1 MLFCT
6 TQYAIFLSVVLLLY
20 WGTPWKSFR
29 IWLLVAASFCFY
41 ATWNLYLALLVLGT
55 ATIDYLLA
63 RGMDY
68 SSRESIRKGLVM
80 GSIGMNLG
88 ILILFKYLNF
98 FLESLSEVLQAFGA
112 ESSLRT
118 LEIIVPVAISFYT
131 FEAINYA
138 VEVYRRKIP
147 ATKNLGHFLL
157 FILFFPHLVAGP
169 IVRARDFL
177 PQIERDKIWSWTRA
191 SAGLALIC
199 LGVFKKLAIAD
210 RLVLIVD
217 PVFANVS
224 AYATEV
230 CWAASVAFALQ
241 VYCDFSGYSDIALGS
256 GYLLGYKLAIN
267 FRLPFLAVNIADFW
281 RRWHISLSSWLRDYV
296 FFPLGGSR
304 GSAWRVSRN
313 LIIVMTLGGL
323 WHGANWNY
331 ITWGAL
337 QGVLLASHRFLLVP
351 FWKFLGWDRFW
362 ESAVGTIF
370 RVGVTF
376 TFFCLGLA
384 IFRSHGLAAAG
395 EMLSRMFVY
404 HMGQGLPIS
413 WLGLLLTVWVVFL
426 GHFVGAYLN
435 THSLKWLTLSRW
447 VPSPVMGMACA
458 LLMGLGIVL
467 APGVSLAF
475 VYFQF

>member
-6 TQYAIFLSVVLLLY
+6 TQYAIFLAVVLLFY
-20 WGTPWKSFR
+20 WATPWKSFR
-29 IWLLVAASFCFY
+29 IWLLVVASFAFY
-41 ATWNLYLALLVLGT
+41 ATWNQYLALLVLGT
-55 ATIDYLLA
+55 ATVDYLLA

-68 SSRESIRKGLVM
+68 STRAKVRKLLVIA
-80 GSIGMNLG
+80 SVGMNIG

-98 FLESLSEVLQAFGA
+98 FLDSLSEVLHTFGA
-112 ESSLRT
+112 QTSMRA
-118 LEIIVPVAISFYT
+118 LEVIVPVAISFYT

-138 VEVYRRKIP
+138 VEVYRKKIP
-147 ATKNLGHFLL
+147 ATKNIGHFLL

-177 PQIERDKIWSWTRA
+177 PQIERKKVWSWTRA

-217 PVFANVS
+217 PVFSNVTGYS
-224 AYATEV
+224 TEV

-256 GYLLGYKLAIN
+256 GYLLGYKLSIN
-267 FRLPFLAVNIADFW
+267 FRLPFLAVNIGDFW
-281 RRWHISLSSWLRDYV
+281 RRWHISLSTWLRDYV

-304 GSAWRVSRN
+304 GSAWKVSRN
-313 LIIVMTLGGL
+313 LIIVMALGGL

-331 ITWGAL
+331 IAWGAL

-351 FWKFLGWDRFW
+351 FCKFVRLNWVLETWG
-362 ESAVGTIF
+362 GTVL
-370 RVGVTF
+370 RVVVTF
-376 TFFCLGLA
+376 AIFCLGLA
-384 IFRSHGLAAAG
+384 IFRTPSLAASG
-395 EMLSRMFVY
+395 DILERMFTY
-404 HMGQGLPIS
+404 QDGENLPIS
-413 WLGLLLTVWVVFL
+413 WLALMLTVMVVFF

-435 THSLKWLTLSRW
+435 LYPLKWLAISRMT
-447 VPSPVMGMACA
+447 PAPVLGVVCA
-458 LLMGLGIVL
+458 LLMGFGILL